1 MTVSRE
7 ASGGS
12 TDLVGGAQAPSTRR
26 LPADIVSSQQ
36 RRPRHWREIGI
47 FVGPALVVF
56 SAFVILPVVLA
67 GYVSFFNWDGGGDL
81 GSFVGFDNYTKV
93 LQDAVF
99 ISAMKNNA
107 FIVVMSLL
115 IQGPVALGIALLM
128 NRKLRFRAGFRTMI
142 FVPYVLSEV
151 VAGAMWRLILDQRG
165 MLNSLMIQLGIFD
178 SPQDAIGW
186 LSDTT
191 LVMWT
196 MVFVLTWKYVGL
208 AIILFLAG
216 LQGVPEDLLEAAQID
231 GASWWQ
237 VQRRITIPLL
247 GPTIRVWMFLSII
260 GAIQLFD
267 MARLLTNNGAPF
279 DSTFTMAMFVIDR
292 AVTNRQYGYAT
303 AAAVVLFAISMAAA
317 LLFMRFVMRRDNE
330 SEGKGAL

>member
-7 ASGGS
+7 ASGGD
-12 TDLVGGAQAPSTRR
+12 TDLVGGAQAPSAGSR
-26 LPADIVSSQQ
+26 PASAKTSQK
-36 RRPRHWREIGI
+36 RRPRHWGEIAI
-47 FVGPALVVF
+47 FVGPALLVF

-81 GSFVGFDNYTKV
+81 GNFVGFDNYTRV
-93 LQDAVF
+93 LDDGVF
-99 ISAMKNNA
+99 ISSMKNNA
-107 FIVVMSLL
+107 FIVVMSLV
-115 IQGPVALGIALLM
+115 IQGPFALGIALLM

-165 MLNSLMIQLGIFD
+165 ILNSLMIQWGIFD
-178 SPQDAIGW
+178 TPADAIGW
-186 LSDTT
+186 LSDQK
-191 LVMWT
+191 LVMWV
-196 MVFVLTWKYVGL
+196 MIFVLTWKYVGL

-260 GAIQLFD
+260 GSIQLFD

-279 DSTFTMAMFVIDR
+279 DTTFTMAMFVIDR
-292 AVTNRQYGYAT
+292 AVTGRQYGYAT
-303 AAAVVLFAISMAAA
+303 AAAVILFAISLTAA

-330 SEGKGAL
+330 TAEKGAV

>member
-1 MTVSRE
+1 MTVNRE
-7 ASGGS
+7 ASGGK
-12 TDLVGGAQAPSTRR
+12 TGLADGAQAPSAGPDAAGAVTKK
-26 LPADIVSSQQ
+26 
-36 RRPRHWREIGI
+36 RPSRPWGEIAL
-47 FVGPALVVF
+47 FTGPALVVF
-56 SAFVILPVVLA
+56 ATFVILPVVLA

-81 GSFVGFDNYTKV
+81 GKFVGFDNYKNV
-93 LQDAVF
+93 LQDSVF
-99 ISAMKNNA
+99 TNAMQNNA
-107 FIVVMSLL
+107 FIVVLSLL

-128 NRKLRFRAGFRTMI
+128 NRKLRFRAAFRTMI

-165 MLNSLMIQLGIFD
+165 ILNTMLIQLGIFD
-178 SPQDAIGW
+178 KPADAIGW
-186 LSDTT
+186 LSDTK

-196 MVFVLTWKYVGL
+196 MMFVLTWKYVGL

-216 LQGVPEDLLEAAQID
+216 LQGVPDEILEAASID

-260 GAIQLFD
+260 GSIQLFD

-279 DSTFTMAMFVIDR
+279 DTAYTMAMFVIDR
-292 AVTNRQYGYAT
+292 AVRIRQYGYAT
-303 AAAVVLFAISMAAA
+303 AAAVVLFAISMTAA

-330 SEGKGAL
+330 VEGGSA